1 MSRNSRCAI
10 VDVAG
15 APGHPSWECVP
26 NPLVRGRQAGAK
38 DAILA
43 CSVDYNNLVRDLLRD
58 HEELELERRAEHAKF
73 VDHEGYLV
81 VSAKTGHRGVHLALL
96 SNPAITDAVF
106 DAIETEDLDVQLAM
120 ARHKGCSP
128 EALDRLASS
137 SSSPYVLRLVE
148 THPRST
154 DVGKNWAR
162 DTLTDFLSS
171 GGRQEPPDPHPEQV
185 TSALLDPA
193 PEAERLYMEYVEDAP
208 NSHFEYRREFT
219 AVMHPGV
226 PTFILQRVL
235 TKVLARLTQSRPVV
249 DPDLLRHHVRE
260 DPLGTQEE
268 NLLGLAFFIAKH
280 HVTTKQMLR
289 DLSEVRDTRILGA
302 MARHPNTALPNLKRL
317 VRTGDAALLAAVA
330 SHPSRAV
337 KELEGELLRTGHVPV
352 TMAIAGNPFVRP
364 STLERLLNDSPSP
377 QLAATLAANPALDEE
392 FLTDLARH
400 EDERVVAGVACN
412 PSTPATVLRA
422 LASRDEGSVQ
432 LGVAINPAASP
443 EALEAVYV
451 VNHSDEIVQRVLG
464 NPNTP
469 RQVLDH
475 ACRWHD
481 VFDGMARNPV
491 LPEDLQT
498 WLVARY
504 ELPLLRGLALNP
516 ASTAATLQAV
526 RQRLRYLRLANEEEA
541 AASKGGDTAEFPT
554 LEQDVLHGLAT
565 HPNTPD
571 ELLNALADYHG
582 SFVSLTA
589 RITQTTRN

>member
-1 MSRNSRCAI
+1 M
-10 VDVAG
+10 
-15 APGHPSWECVP
+15 
-26 NPLVRGRQAGAK
+26 
-38 DAILA
+38 
-43 CSVDYNNLVRDLLRD
+43 DYNNLVRDLLQD
-58 HEELELERRAEHAKF
+58 HEELELERRAEHAKS
-73 VDHEGYLV
+73 VDHEGYLIEC
-81 VSAKTGHRGVHLALL
+81 AKTGHRGVHLALL

-128 EALDRLASS
+128 WALERLAQ
-137 SSSPYVLRLVE
+137 SSSPYVVRLAKF
-148 THPRST
+148 HRRST

-162 DTLTDFLSS
+162 DTVAKYLRA
-171 GGRQEPPDPHPEQV
+171 GGRHEPPEPHPEKI
-185 TSALLDPA
+185 TAALLDPS
-193 PEAERLYMEYVEDAP
+193 PEAEHQYLEYVEDAP

-219 AVMHPGV
+219 AVMHAGV
-226 PTFILQRVL
+226 PEFILRRVL
-235 TKVLARLTQSRPVV
+235 TKVLVRLTQSRPVV
-249 DPDLLRHHVRE
+249 DPDLLRHHVRGA
-260 DPLGTQEE
+260 PLGTQEE

-280 HVTTKQMLR
+280 HLTTKQMLR

-377 QLAATLAANPALDEE
+377 QLTATLAANQALDEE
-392 FLTDLARH
+392 LLTDLARH
-400 EDERVVAGVACN
+400 EDERVAAGVACN
-412 PSTPATVLRA
+412 PSTPATALHA
-422 LASRDEGSVQ
+422 LASRDEGSIQ
-432 LGVAINPAASP
+432 LGVAMNPEAPP

-451 VNHSDEIVQRVLG
+451 DNHSDEIVQRVLG

-469 RQVLDH
+469 RHVLDH

-491 LPEDLQT
+491 LPEDLQAR
-498 WLVARY
+498 LVARY

-526 RQRLRYLRLANEEEA
+526 RQTLRYLRLANDEEA
-541 AASKGGDTAEFPT
+541 AASQGGDTAEFPT

-565 HPNTPD
+565 HPSTPD

>member
-1 MSRNSRCAI
+1 M
-10 VDVAG
+10 
-15 APGHPSWECVP
+15 
-26 NPLVRGRQAGAK
+26 
-38 DAILA
+38 
-43 CSVDYNNLVRDLLRD
+43 DYNNLARDILRD
-58 HEELELERRAEHAKF
+58 AKELELERRAEYAKT
-73 VDHEGYLV
+73 VDHEEYLV
-81 VSAKTGHRGVHLALL
+81 VCAKTGHRGVHLALL
-96 SNPAITDAVF
+96 SNPAITDNVF
-106 DAIETEDLDVQLAM
+106 DAMVTEDLDVQLAM
-120 ARHKGCSP
+120 VRHKGCSP
-128 EALDRLASS
+128 EALERLAQ
-137 SSSPYVLRLVE
+137 SSSPYVLRLAKF
-148 THPRST
+148 HPCST

-162 DTLTDFLSS
+162 DTLAKYLRA
-171 GGRQEPPDPHPEQV
+171 GGRHEPTEPHPEKI
-185 TSALLDPA
+185 TAALLDPA
-193 PEAERLYMEYVEDAP
+193 PEAEHQYLEYLEDAP

-219 AVMHPGV
+219 TVMHPGV

-235 TKVLARLTQSRPVV
+235 TKVLARITQSRPVV

-280 HVTTKQMLR
+280 RVTTKQMLR
-289 DLSEVRDTRILGA
+289 DMSEVRDTRILGA

-337 KELEGELLRTGHVPV
+337 KELEGELLRTGHFPV

-364 STLERLLNDSPSP
+364 STLERLLNDSPAP
-377 QLAATLAANPALDEE
+377 QLIATLAANPALDEE
-392 FLTDLARH
+392 HLTDLARH

-412 PSTPATVLRA
+412 PSTPAPVLHD
-422 LASRDEGSVQ
+422 LASRDESSIQ
-432 LGVAINPAASP
+432 LGLAINPEAPP

-451 VNHSDEIVQRVLG
+451 DNHSDEIVQWVLG

-475 ACRWHD
+475 ARRWHD
-481 VFDGMARNPV
+481 VFDGMARNPT

-498 WLVARY
+498 WLVTSD

-526 RQRLRYLRLANEEEA
+526 RETLRLLRLVNDEEV
-541 AASKGGDTAEFPT
+541 AASQGGVTAEFAT

-565 HPNTPD
+565 HPNASD

-582 SFVSLTA
+582 SFISLTA
-589 RITQTTRN
+589 RITQQARN